1 MEVVEEYTGIAPAT
15 GENSSVMVT
24 FKGLGADVI
33 AAIASGKVP
42 EPSPS
47 PGPAQSPGPD
57 ESTPT
62 PDDASPTPDPSS
74 PPSTGDRREL
84 RLERREL
91 GMVVQRVPAA
101 QARHAG
107 RGLAE
112 QASCEDLEI
121 TIDMANKSAADLS
134 TAFDE
139 AMDAINSVSDIIA
152 AMADITTSNCA
163 PEAAEIKL
171 ELKFDDDYLLDE
183 RTVQVITEYE
193 SNRIRLD
200 ARPDPPLPPPPP
212 LPLQPSPSLPPP
224 PPPLPS
230 PSLWLS
236 PPPPPSPWPSPSQQ
250 QQRLATNVVCLPI
263 RSDEALLDFSGA
275 KPQRFLHCSHPG

>member
-47 PGPAQSPGPD
+47 PEPAQSPGPD
-57 ESTPT
+57 ESTPM
-62 PDDASPTPDPSS
+62 PDDAQPTPDPSS
-74 PPSTGDRREL
+74 TPSAGERREL

-139 AMDAINSVSDIIA
+139 AMNAINSVSDIIA

-200 ARPDPPLPPPPP
+200 ARPDPPLPPSSPPP
-212 LPLQPSPSLPPP
+212 LHRRRRLRPRPASRFQRRLQRRLETSTTCSPTTAVMRPTRATR
-224 PPPLPS
+224 
-230 PSLWLS
+230 WAR
-236 PPPPPSPWPSPSQQ
+236 QQ
-250 QQRLATNVVCLPI
+250 TQLR
-263 RSDEALLDFSGA
+263 
-275 KPQRFLHCSHPG
+275 H

>member
-1 MEVVEEYTGIAPAT
+1 MVDPKTMADAQYSVENLTFAMEVVEEYTGIAPAT

-57 ESTPT
+57 ESTPM
-62 PDDASPTPDPSS
+62 PDDAQPTPDPSS
-74 PPSTGDRREL
+74 TPSAGERREL

-200 ARPDPPLPPPPP
+200 ARPDPPLPPSSPPP
-212 LPLQPSPSLPPP
+212 LHRRRRLRPRPASRFQRRLQRRLETSTTCSPTAVMRPTRATR
-224 PPPLPS
+224 
-230 PSLWLS
+230 WAR
-236 PPPPPSPWPSPSQQ
+236 QQ
-250 QQRLATNVVCLPI
+250 TQLR
-263 RSDEALLDFSGA
+263 
-275 KPQRFLHCSHPG
+275 H